1 VTYLRPAPKTPIV
14 KTYPVA
20 ALTRLTIWVDMEGPE
35 FEAEEFSAIFHSTL
49 PIMVE
54 RSMYADTPGQPWAG
68 GTSSA
73 AVAALSAQWFFAEG
87 ATGSFFNTFF
97 LIENPNVAQI
107 TVRATYLLYTGQSF
121 QKDYVIPGD
130 TRFTLN
136 PAADD
141 AQLVSTAF
149 STKFETLG
157 GEGCI
162 VERAMWWPASLPW
175 IEGHNSAGVTST
187 GTMWAVAGGELGGA
201 DNAETYVLVANTS
214 SSATSIRVRAYADD
228 DTTAEHTFAVSASTR
243 FNLNMRDYFP
253 EMSGKKFGV
262 TIESL
267 GTTPAQITAEV
278 SVYLSA
284 DGVAWSAG
292 SNAQATRLK

>member
-1 VTYLRPAPKTPIV
+1 VAP
-14 KTYPVA
+14 
-20 ALTRLTIWVDMEGPE
+20 LTRLTIWVDMEGPE
-35 FEAEEFSAIFHSTL
+35 FVADEFSAVFHATL

-54 RSMYADTPGQPWAG
+54 RSMYADTPNQQWAG

-73 AVAALSAQWFFAEG
+73 AVSSLSPQWFFAEG
-87 ATGSFFNTFF
+87 ATGTFFNTFF
-97 LIENPNVAQI
+97 LIENPNATPI
-107 TVRATYLLYTGQSF
+107 TVRATYLLYTGESF
-121 QKDYVIPGD
+121 QKDYPLTPD
-130 TRFTLN
+130 ARFTLN

-141 AQLVSTAF
+141 ARMVSTAF

-157 GEGCI
+157 NEGFI

-187 GTMWAVAGGELGGA
+187 GTMWAVAGGELGGT

-214 SSATSIRVRAYADD
+214 PFVASIRVRAYADD
-228 DTTAEHTFAVSASTR
+228 DTTAERTFSVTQSTR
-243 FNLNMRDYFP
+243 FNLNMHDYFP
-253 EMSGKKFGV
+253 ELNGKKFGV

>member
-1 VTYLRPAPKTPIV
+1 
-14 KTYPVA
+14 
-20 ALTRLTIWVDMEGPE
+20 
-35 FEAEEFSAIFHSTL
+35 
-49 PIMVE
+49 
-54 RSMYADTPGQPWAG
+54 MYADTPGQQWAG

-73 AVAALSAQWFFAEG
+73 AVSSLSPQWFFAEG

-97 LIENPNVAQI
+97 LIENPNATAI
-107 TVRATYLLYTGQSF
+107 TVRATYLLYTGESF
-121 QKDYVIPGD
+121 QKDYPLAPD
-130 TRFTLN
+130 ARFTLN

-141 AQLVSTAF
+141 ARMVSTAF

-157 GEGCI
+157 NEGII

-214 SSATSIRVRAYADD
+214 PFAASIRVRAYADD
-228 DTTAEHTFAVSASTR
+228 DTTAERTFSVTQSTR
-243 FNLNMRDYFP
+243 FNLNMHDYFT
-253 EMSGKKFGV
+253 ELNGKKFGV

-267 GTTPAQITAEV
+267 GTDPAQITAEV